1 MEYKIITFFTGAILM
16 IIGGLGRPN
25 ELSEIPN
32 NASILFITGL
42 VLMALTFL
50 T

>member
-1 MEYKIITFFTGAILM
+1 MGYEIITFFIGAILM
-16 IIGGLGRPN
+16 IVGGLGRPN
-25 ELSEIPN
+25 KLNETFN

-50 T
+50 P